1 MSSCNDPCADSISI
15 IVDTGSRGDV
25 GPPGPPS
32 AVVEW
37 TFYPSVGDTII
48 SGDDASAK
56 SLAYQED
63 SVQVF
68 LNGVMLSKKDDYTTA
83 ADGLAIVLNEA
94 IVNAGDIVNIL
105 SQMPPSDFDPTND
118 HNRLQGQID
127 DNKTSIEGLDVRVT
141 ANEEAIEGLTGLAGG
156 FTTRDVKVSG
166 VNTSRAVADDV
177 TLENQQDINLYFD
190 ESLGTIEGRL
200 DSVEGGQPDLSS
212 DIAELRTDV
221 DENTQGISDNAQA
234 LNDIVDVVEAN
245 ATDIDGLQDQ
255 INKLPPPTDIS
266 DLEKDVDG
274 IAQSV
279 ATNTIAISKNTTD
292 IANLGAPVDLDP
304 LNDAIAINAAGIS
317 TNAADI
323 AKLQTTDAKHSSQIS
338 DLETSVGHLEAI
350 DIPDNYAVVDE
361 DNSFETSQTIKSG
374 INITG
379 AEAFIKA
386 DTGTAVTFSNNN
398 AFNPVIEIQRS
409 NGDVSLALHADGHI
423 RGVKTD
429 ENDDTSAVS
438 VGYFEANV
446 GAGGG
451 DSDLS
456 KFATKIELADEEL
469 ARKLADEQLQKNID
483 ALEAFDETKLTNRI
497 AQEEAARAAGDASL
511 DGKIKTEA
519 QYREDGD
526 DALQAQLDAIDPSLY
541 ATVLTV
547 EAGDAATLA
556 AANKYTDESIAAIDF
571 PDGVDLD
578 GYATEEF
585 VTNAIDAIEFPSGTV
600 VSDTAP
606 VDPEE
611 GANWFSTVR
620 LELFVFA
627 EGAWMPCSP
636 FAAADAELQAEID
649 ELALALNAILV
660 NRDSGQWQY
669 KGPLSAGPPREPGE
683 LSILEDMS
691 DTDNYITMHAED
703 LNGKT
708 HTHTDL
714 EVGDYMELVNVD
726 NPQQYLLYVVTQTL
740 LAAVNMLE
748 VHVSMK
754 RKSGDDFAIGAKLEV
769 RYYALSG
776 QDIAME
782 DLDDRFINVTGDTM
796 TGTLEVPRF
805 DVKKTDDEAICLI
818 EGKIDGTGSSA
829 RLTFSNKINPN
840 AYGNLEWHGNNG
852 NGWFQFNK
860 DVDFSSKNLH
870 SVNHVRLAGERTIQ
884 EGTTNRI
891 KLDGKVIIPKTGD
904 SNVDGF
910 VIKGKTEEGN
920 DSNLL
925 SVYHNQSGL
934 DAVNYRG
941 KQGSSSNVATC
952 GYVDSA
958 VRNVGT
964 PLPQF
969 RLYTGDFIDDWNPG
983 DMAFCDV
990 SGDTTTTLS
999 AVRSVLFHAE
1009 DINGKRW
1016 SRDKNSTGYRRN
1028 YSSSLSVLL
1037 PGGEQTIFSMSPSHN
1052 ILCELYHITDFED
1065 YQYDMYVISWTG
1077 LTSACLTSSM
1087 ESVTDGDTYLLHVPE
1102 IFF

>member
-37 TFYPSVGDTII
+37 TFYPSAGDTII

-56 SLAYQED
+56 PLAYQED

-127 DNKTSIEGLDVRVT
+127 ENKTSIEGLDVRVT

-177 TLENQQDINLYFD
+177 QLENQQDINLYFD
-190 ESLGTIEGRL
+190 ENLGTIEERL

-429 ENDDTSAVS
+429 GNDDTSAVS

-456 KFATKIELADEEL
+456 K
-469 ARKLADEQLQKNID
+469 
-483 ALEAFDETKLTNRI
+483 
-497 AQEEAARAAGDASL
+497 
-511 DGKIKTEA
+511 
-519 QYREDGD
+519 
-526 DALQAQLDAIDPSLY
+526 Y
-541 ATVLTV
+541 AT
-547 EAGDAATLA
+547 
-556 AANKYTDESIAAIDF
+556 
-571 PDGVDLD
+571 
-578 GYATEEF
+578 
-585 VTNAIDAIEFPSGTV
+585 
-600 VSDTAP
+600 
-606 VDPEE
+606 
-611 GANWFSTVR
+611 
-620 LELFVFA
+620 
-627 EGAWMPCSP
+627 
-636 FAAADAELQAEID
+636 
-649 ELALALNAILV
+649 
-660 NRDSGQWQY
+660 
-669 KGPLSAGPPREPGE
+669 
-683 LSILEDMS
+683 
-691 DTDNYITMHAED
+691 
-703 LNGKT
+703 
-708 HTHTDL
+708 
-714 EVGDYMELVNVD
+714 
-726 NPQQYLLYVVTQTL
+726 
-740 LAAVNMLE
+740 
-748 VHVSMK
+748 
-754 RKSGDDFAIGAKLEV
+754 
-769 RYYALSG
+769 
-776 QDIAME
+776 
-782 DLDDRFINVTGDTM
+782 
-796 TGTLEVPRF
+796 
-805 DVKKTDDEAICLI
+805 
-818 EGKIDGTGSSA
+818 
-829 RLTFSNKINPN
+829 
-840 AYGNLEWHGNNG
+840 
-852 NGWFQFNK
+852 
-860 DVDFSSKNLH
+860 
-870 SVNHVRLAGERTIQ
+870 
-884 EGTTNRI
+884 
-891 KLDGKVIIPKTGD
+891 
-904 SNVDGF
+904 
-910 VIKGKTEEGN
+910 
-920 DSNLL
+920 
-925 SVYHNQSGL
+925 
-934 DAVNYRG
+934 
-941 KQGSSSNVATC
+941 
-952 GYVDSA
+952 
-958 VRNVGT
+958 
-964 PLPQF
+964 
-969 RLYTGDFIDDWNPG
+969 
-983 DMAFCDV
+983 
-990 SGDTTTTLS
+990 
-999 AVRSVLFHAE
+999 
-1009 DINGKRW
+1009 
-1016 SRDKNSTGYRRN
+1016 
-1028 YSSSLSVLL
+1028 
-1037 PGGEQTIFSMSPSHN
+1037 
-1052 ILCELYHITDFED
+1052 
-1065 YQYDMYVISWTG
+1065 
-1077 LTSACLTSSM
+1077 
-1087 ESVTDGDTYLLHVPE
+1087 
-1102 IFF
+1102 